1 MMDPGGSDSRSRSL
15 SRSAR
20 ASYQTIKDASAN
32 HVRTGSR
39 ELLISHHDSHHPWK
53 CGAEAMLIAVAGLF
67 LADNFNTIEYCYVE
81 RNVIS
86 VLWARNVFFTRYS
99 RQHDLSERNV
109 VLCLSRL
116 LVRED
121 LYARGR

>member
-1 MMDPGGSDSRSRSL
+1 
-15 SRSAR
+15 
-20 ASYQTIKDASAN
+20 
-32 HVRTGSR
+32 
-39 ELLISHHDSHHPWK
+39 
-53 CGAEAMLIAVAGLF
+53 MLIAVAGLF